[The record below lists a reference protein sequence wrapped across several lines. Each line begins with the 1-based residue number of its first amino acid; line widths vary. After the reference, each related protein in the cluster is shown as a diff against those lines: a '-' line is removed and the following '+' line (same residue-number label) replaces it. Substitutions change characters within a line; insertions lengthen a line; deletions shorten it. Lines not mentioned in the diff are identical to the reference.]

1 MLDLYHKTCEECS
14 KLITNR
20 YSTSFSLGTRVL
32 HKKFRQSI
40 YGIYG
45 FVRFADEIVDEFHQH
60 DKEHLLQNFIND
72 TFKAIDE
79 GISLNPVLHS
89 FQRVVNTYNIDHE
102 LIQAFFN
109 SMAMDLDTSTY
120 CDKSYNVYIYGSAEV
135 VGLMCLHVFT
145 QGDKSYYK
153 HLKAP
158 ARSLGSAFQKVNFL
172 RDIKDDFKERGRTYF
187 PDLDFENFTTTDKKK
202 IEEDIKRD
210 FDHAFEGI
218 IQLPKGS
225 KFGVYLA
232 YKYYLK
238 LFKKIKKAE
247 PSIIK
252 ENRLRVHDVR
262 KIVLLFSSALRYKL
276 NIL

>member
-32 HKKFRQSI
+32 HKRFRQAI

-45 FVRFADEIVDEFHQH
+45 FVRFADEIVDEFHHH
-60 DKEHLLQNFIND
+60 DKEALLNNFISD
-72 TFKAIDE
+72 TFKAIKE
-79 GISLNPVLHS
+79 GISLNPVIHS
-89 FQRVVNTYNIDHE
+89 FQRVVNEYDIDHE

-109 SMAMDLDTSTY
+109 SMAMDLNTSTY
-120 CDKSYNVYIYGSAEV
+120 CNNSYKTYIYGSAEV

-145 QGDKSYYK
+145 QGDKKYYK
-153 HLKAP
+153 HLESH

-172 RDIKDDFKERGRTYF
+172 RDIKDDFTERGRTYF
-187 PDLDFENFTTTDKKK
+187 PDFDFENFSSIDKKK
-202 IEEDIKRD
+202 IEEDIRQD
-210 FDHAFEGI
+210 FTHAFQGI
-218 IQLPKGS
+218 IKLPKGS

-238 LFKKIKKAE
+238 LFKKITKAD
-247 PSIIK
+247 PKIIK
-252 ENRLRVHDVR
+252 ENRLRVHDLR

>member
-32 HKKFRQSI
+32 NKKFRQDI

-45 FVRFADEIVDEFHQH
+45 FVRFADEIVDEFHDH
-60 DKEHLLQNFIND
+60 DKEALLNKFIED
-72 TFKAIDE
+72 TFKSIE
-79 GISLNPVLHS
+79 KEISLNPVLHS
-89 FQRVVNTYNIDHE
+89 FQRVVNKYKIDHE
-102 LIQAFFN
+102 LIKAFFN

-120 CDKSYNVYIYGSAEV
+120 CDLSYKTYIYGSAEV

-145 QGDKSYYK
+145 QGDKTYYDS
-153 HLKAP
+153 LEAP

-187 PDLDFENFTTTDKKK
+187 PDFDFENFSSIDKKK
-202 IEEDIKRD
+202 IEEDIRQD
-210 FDHAFEGI
+210 FDHAFNGI
-218 IQLPKGS
+218 IQLPQGS

-238 LFKKIKKAE
+238 LFKKITKAE

-252 ENRLRVHDVR
+252 ENRLRVHDIR